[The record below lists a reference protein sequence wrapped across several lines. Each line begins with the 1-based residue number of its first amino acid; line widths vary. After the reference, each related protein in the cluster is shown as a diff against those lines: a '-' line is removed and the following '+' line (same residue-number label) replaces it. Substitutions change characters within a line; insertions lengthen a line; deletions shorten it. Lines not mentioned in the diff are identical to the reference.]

1 MTDHEKIAAQ
11 VERVIRATLRL
22 KDDVMLRRD
31 ANLVEEVG
39 MDSIE
44 AFESVATLH
53 DLLGARIP
61 DRLDPKSLSTIDGI
75 ATYVGQSHDA
85 ERVQAFL
92 ALNVDERLTQSDHDD
107 LLI

>member
-1 MTDHEKIAAQ
+1 MTNHDHIAAQ

-22 KDDVMLRRD
+22 KDDVVLRRD
-31 ANLVEEVG
+31 ANLVDEVG

-61 DRLDPKSLSTIDGI
+61 DRLDPKSLSTVDSI
-75 ATYVGQSHDA
+75 ATYIAQSHDA

-92 ALNVDERLTQSDHDD
+92 TLNVEERLAPSEQDD